1 MQTRSA
7 GRTKG
12 LEPGGEIFLGSPRV
26 ADAGSRGERTV
37 RAILDS
43 ARELFIS
50 QGYHGTGIRE
60 VAAAAGLTV
69 GAVYNHFSGK
79 EALFDRVFLENNPFG
94 LLPDVLASAQGA
106 TVEETLRD
114 VAVRLSHRLQQRRDL
129 LRLVFI
135 ELLEFN
141 GRHIPATIARNA
153 EAVSQFLERLHLT
166 GGASLRPLP
175 PLLLMRTFLGLLSA
189 WFFTDTL
196 FKDELPASL
205 AGLRIEDAV
214 EVFLHGALVPISAA
228 TAAPL
233 SAQPE

>member
-1 MQTRSA
+1 MQARTT
-7 GRTKG
+7 GRTKRI
-12 LEPGGEIFLGSPRV
+12 EPGGEIFLGPPRA
-26 ADAGSRGERTV
+26 ADSGSRGERTV
-37 RAILDS
+37 RTILDA

-79 EALFDRVFLENNPFG
+79 EALFDRVFVENNPFG
-94 LLPDVLASAQGA
+94 LLSDVLTGAQGA

-153 EAVSQFLERLHLT
+153 EAVSQFLDRLRLA

-196 FKDELPASL
+196 FRNELPASL

-214 EVFLHGALVPISAA
+214 EVFLHGALVPSSTA
-228 TAAPL
+228 TEALP
-233 SAQPE
+233 SSCPE